1 MPASSLVALV
11 LLVLLMFLILLLALD
26 LVLEH
31 IRTNGTR
38 RARGEGTE
46 YAAAELVGAPGTG
59 CAAYQCRPE
68 TSLTVG
74 TDGTSWASGAR
85 GTVVVLGMAVGVMV
99 LGLLVLAIARL
110 LLVVLRLLLVM
121 LLLLLLMR
129 GSTVVGGL
137 LRMRGVAACVGG
149 LLGVLL
155 VLRLLGVL
163 ILLRIAALLGVALL
177 LLATV
182 VLLLLM
188 MATTS
193 TAVVV

>member
-1 MPASSLVALV
+1 MPAFSLVALV

-38 RARGEGTE
+38 GARGEGTE

-74 TDGTSWASGAR
+74 ADGTSWASSGAR

-163 ILLRIAALLGVALL
+163 ILQR
-177 LLATV
+177 
-182 VLLLLM
+182 
-188 MATTS
+188 S
-193 TAVVV
+193 